1 MKCCICKDEIKPV
14 WNDKGSWD
22 KGNNPDPIIPNCH
35 KTRKDEDAWKF
46 NKSSEKTHGR
56 NEECRC
62 CMDCDENIVI
72 PTRFLQLGYSSMVDV
87 DILRKLLV
95 DFQCKLDPKVFM
107 TVNGAK
113 DNV

>member
-22 KGNNPDPIIPNCH
+22 QGNNPDPIIPNCDNR
-35 KTRKDEDAWKF
+35 RKDELAINSHSKD
-46 NKSSEKTHGR
+46 
-56 NEECRC
+56 EECRC
-62 CMDCDENIVI
+62 CLDCDENIVI